1 MAYRRGMLRMF
12 EVAIEKAS
20 AMPRLRTILLIAV
33 AKPTTWPPVMAGGSE
48 RAFGSVM
55 TSTRAG
61 PGAAKASRY
70 APSRRDASSTRSAWK
85 PIARAI
91 SA

>member
-1 MAYRRGMLRMF
+1 MAYRRGMLRML

-48 RAFGSVM
+48 SAFGSVM

-61 PGAAKASRY
+61 RCERLAVRVLQA
-70 APSRRDASSTRSAWK
+70 
-85 PIARAI
+85 
-91 SA
+91 